1 MEQAKSRSCCGWR
14 NSITSSSCGS
24 VSHAFAMWINETMG
38 TDHRPGHAS
47 QEKNTRQPPLLRRL
61 LHLLLPQLMQ
71 LL

>member
-1 MEQAKSRSCCGWR
+1 
-14 NSITSSSCGS
+14 
-24 VSHAFAMWINETMG
+24 MWINETMG

-71 LL
+71 LLQLPQLQLLLL